1 MRDWAAYASH
11 DMRVEPDR
19 DLGADRRPKKVAVQ
33 QLLKE
38 DAIVVVPSLNEVY
51 FLYMCNMRGREDVWE
66 WKGESRRCYLLR
78 RELEVMGRSKYEI
91 LLAVLSDPWRCDWAT

>member
-1 MRDWAAYASH
+1 
-11 DMRVEPDR
+11 
-19 DLGADRRPKKVAVQ
+19 
-33 QLLKE
+33 
-38 DAIVVVPSLNEVY
+38 
-51 FLYMCNMRGREDVWE
+51 MRGREDVWE